1 MKSIIRWAIQNTPA
15 MNAMLVSVLAMGLLA
30 AYSLRREDFPRFELE
45 IILVQVPYPGASPDE
60 VESGI
65 CQKIEEAVR
74 SIDGIKKVTSVA
86 KESSGSVIVELQSDV
101 PDVQKVLG
109 EVESEIDRISSFPL
123 LAEEPEIQQLT
134 IRNPAIKVGV
144 VATAS
149 EMPDAQLQLR
159 AVIEQVRDELLLIP
173 EISVA
178 DIQGARD
185 YQIDVEISETTL
197 RKYGLTLQEVARRL
211 RRQNLELP
219 GGKIRGQSQ
228 VMLLRAKSKR
238 LHGDEIARIPVVT
251 NSRGVVLT
259 VADLGAVQD
268 HFVDSTSISRING
281 LPGLAISVEAAA
293 SEDMLAMTRAVR
305 EYVAS
310 KELPVGYHFE
320 VWDDRSINVH
330 DRLELLIRNGGQ
342 GLVLVFI
349 VLALFLDLRLSFWVA
364 LGIPVSVLGACAVL
378 WQCGATLNMLS
389 MFSFLIALGIVVDDA
404 IVIGENIFAHRQQG
418 KDFLRAAVE
427 GTVEVIPSVATS
439 VTTTV
444 FAFLPMFFVTGVMG
458 KFFAVMPLAV
468 VAMLLISLLESS
480 LVLPCHLAHEHRRGD
495 WRTWTRRAH
504 DWRADHDG
512 LLAHWVLGPLLV
524 LAATLWG
531 HLVYPFQRIGAGVAW
546 VNGHFNKFL
555 DHVIDRRYTP
565 LLRFC
570 LRRPAIPICTALA
583 ILIFS
588 FSLVR
593 NGTVPW
599 IIFPKLDA
607 RQIRATVLFPDGTP
621 ESITDEA
628 TRRIEQA
635 IGSINQRYQQ
645 QEMPVVRLTYRLVG
659 QGTSESPGGD
669 GEIPS
674 GSHAGLVHVE
684 LVDNRWRD
692 VTSQEII
699 EEWREAV
706 GIVAGAESLA
716 FQSISMG
723 PGGQPIE
730 FKLLAPAPQMKLLEA
745 AVEDCKQKL
754 AEYPGVYDI
763 ADDSR
768 PGKWELQLQVKDR
781 ARDLGIPLE
790 AIAQSVR
797 AAYYGEEVMRLQRG
811 RHEVK
816 LMVRYPQQQR
826 RSLVDFNNLR
836 VDTGDGVKR
845 PLTELAAVQVAQGY
859 SEINRLDQMRAITLS
874 ADVDESQSNAARI
887 VGDLK
892 AHFMPRLLEKNPQL
906 HVRWEGQ
913 QEQTVES
920 IESLFIGLMIAL
932 LAMYVLLTME
942 FTSYAQ
948 PAIIMAVI
956 PFGMMGAIWG
966 HAAMGLPLT
975 MFSVLGLVALT
986 GIIVNDSI
994 VLVDFVN
1001 ARLRQGVSLQRA
1013 LLESGKRR
1021 FRPVLLTSLTT
1032 VAGMLP
1038 LLTETS
1044 MQAQLLIPMANSL
1057 CFGLAFST
1065 TLVLVLVPS
1074 FYRVYGLMIGL
1085 GNSAD
1090 WDDPWPIERVKPL
1103 SVEHEGPARVDPPRL
1118 VSQGR

>member
-1 MKSIIRWAIQNTPA
+1 MKSVIRWAIQNTPA
-15 MNAMLVSVLAMGLLA
+15 MNAMVVSVVVVGLLA
-30 AYSLRREDFPRFELE
+30 THFLRREDFPRFELE

-74 SIDGIKKVTSVA
+74 PIDGIKKVTSVA
-86 KESSGSVIVELQSDV
+86 KEGSGSVIVELNADV
-101 PDVQKVLG
+101 PDVQKVLD
-109 EVESEIDRISSFPL
+109 EVQSEVDRISTFPL
-123 LAEEPEIQQLT
+123 LAEKPEIQQLT

-144 VATAS
+144 VANSSA
-149 EMPDAQLQLR
+149 MPDAQLQLR
-159 AVIEQVRDELLLIP
+159 AVAEQVRDDLLLIP

-178 DIQGARD
+178 NIQGERD

-197 RKYGLTLQEVARRL
+197 RKYGLSLQEVARRL

-219 GGKIRGQSQ
+219 GGKIRGTSQ
-228 VMLLRAKSKR
+228 VLLLRAKNKR
-238 LHGDEIARIPVVT
+238 LHGAEIAQIPLVT
-251 NSRGVVLT
+251 NSHGVVLT
-259 VADLGAVQD
+259 VGDLGTVQD
-268 HFVDSTSISRING
+268 HFVDTTLISRING
-281 LPGLAISVEAAA
+281 QPGLAISVEAAA
-293 SEDMLAMTRAVR
+293 SEDMLAMTHAVR
-305 EYVAS
+305 DYVSS
-310 KELPVGYHFE
+310 KKLPAGYHFE

-330 DRLELLIRNGGQ
+330 DRLELLVRNGGQ

-364 LGIPVSVLGACAVL
+364 LGIPISVLGACAVL
-378 WQCGATLNMLS
+378 WQSGQTLNMLS

-404 IVIGENIFAHRQQG
+404 IVIGENIYAHRQQD
-418 KDFLRAAVE
+418 KDFVRAAVE
-427 GTVEVIPSVATS
+427 GTAEVIPSVASS
-439 VTTTV
+439 VATTV
-444 FAFLPMFFVTGVMG
+444 FAFLPMFFVTGMMG

-468 VAMLLISLLESS
+468 IAMLLISLLEAS
-480 LVLPCHLAHEHRRGD
+480 LVLPCHLAHEHRRSG
-495 WRTWTRRAH
+495 WRTWVQRAH
-504 DWRADHDG
+504 RWRARRDG
-512 LLAHWVLGPLLV
+512 FWAHWMLGPLMV
-524 LAATLWG
+524 LAATLWE
-531 HLVYPFQRIGAGVAW
+531 HLFYPFRLIGAGAAW
-546 VNGHFNKFL
+546 GNRHFNRFL
-555 DHVIDRRYTP
+555 DRAIYRFYTP
-565 LLRFC
+565 LLQYC
-570 LRRPAIPICTALA
+570 LRRPAVPISVALA
-583 ILIFS
+583 VLIFS
-588 FSLVR
+588 FSLIR

-599 IIFPKLDA
+599 IIFPKLDV

-621 ESITDEA
+621 ESVTDQA
-628 TRRIEQA
+628 TQRIERA
-635 IGSINQRYQQ
+635 MVSINQRYQQ
-645 QEMPVVRLTYRLVG
+645 PVVRLTYRLVG
-659 QGTSESPGGD
+659 LVTSNSPGGA
-669 GEIPS
+669 GELAE
-674 GSHAGLVHVE
+674 GSHAGSVHVE
-684 LVDNRWRD
+684 LVDNQKRD
-692 VTSQEII
+692 VTSQQII
-699 EEWREAV
+699 EQWRKEV
-706 GIVAGAESLA
+706 GPVAGAESLT

-723 PGGQPIE
+723 PGGQAIE
-730 FKLLAPAPQMKLLEA
+730 FKLLAPVPQMKSLEA

-754 AEYPGVYDI
+754 AKYPGVYDI

-816 LMVRYPQQQR
+816 LMVRYPESER
-826 RSLVDFNNLR
+826 RSLADFNDLR
-836 VDTGDGVKR
+836 VDTGDGIKR
-845 PLTELAAVQVAQGY
+845 PVTELASIHVAQGY

-887 VGDLK
+887 VADMKGL
-892 AHFMPRLLEKNPQL
+892 FMPELLRKYPQL

-920 IESLFIGLMIAL
+920 IDSLFVGLLIAL

-975 MFSVLGLVALT
+975 LFSVLGLVALT
-986 GIIVNDSI
+986 GIVVNDSI
-994 VLVDFVN
+994 VLIDFIN
-1001 ARLRQGVSLQRA
+1001 ARLREGVPLQQA
-1013 LLESGKRR
+1013 LLESGQRR

-1044 MQAQLLIPMANSL
+1044 MQAQPLIPMANSL
-1057 CFGLAFST
+1057 CFGLVFST

-1074 FYRVYGLMIGL
+1074 FYLVYGTVTHRGTRTEPREP
-1085 GNSAD
+1085 GR
-1090 WDDPWPIERVKPL
+1090 IELLRVEQAAPAN
-1103 SVEHEGPARVDPPRL
+1103 VELPRL
-1118 VSQGR
+1118 VSQAR